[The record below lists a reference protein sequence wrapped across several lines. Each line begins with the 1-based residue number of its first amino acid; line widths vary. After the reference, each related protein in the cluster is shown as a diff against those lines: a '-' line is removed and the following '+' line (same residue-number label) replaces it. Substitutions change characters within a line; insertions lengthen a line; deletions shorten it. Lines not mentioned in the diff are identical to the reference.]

1 MKIGIMA
8 DSHENMPMIRKAVE
22 LFNANGVQYVLHAGD
37 IISPI
42 TVKEFSRLKARFIG
56 VFGNNDGEKFFLR
69 EKFAPFGKIHEGS
82 HQMELADKKI
92 LLKHSQDL
100 VEALAESGA
109 FDLIIYGHTHE
120 LDIRK
125 GKTLIIN
132 PGETGGW
139 LKGKS
144 TVVIL
149 DTETMRPE
157 VFDLG

>member
-42 TVKEFSRLKARFIG
+42 TAKEFSRLKARFIG

-69 EKFAPFGKIHEGS
+69 EKFAPFGEIHERS
-82 HQMELADKKI
+82 HRMELAGERI
-92 LLKHSQDL
+92 LLKHSQEL
-100 VEALAESGA
+100 VEPLAESGA

-132 PGETGGW
+132 PGEAGGW

-149 DTETMRPE
+149 DTTTMKPE
-157 VFDLG
+157 VFDLE